1 MSNNEKKVKIIEWSE
16 AKNMVAVT
24 PPYNMN
30 CSVILK
36 NKDKIMEHMKL
47 VALRMSAIIWKKCGK
62 VMEVMEKLLCVWV
75 QDQRQH

>member
-1 MSNNEKKVKIIEWSE
+1 
-16 AKNMVAVT
+16 MVAVT

-62 VMEVMEKLLCVWV
+62 VMEELEKLCVDAES
-75 QDQRQH
+75 QHQRPIQLNAESRES